1 MDKFLRT
8 WRLTP
13 SKDSDLWSQSSYR
26 GEVWVRAYE
35 SVEARKLVAQRFR
48 VRPRI
53 NDRRGARMESPWY
66 VRELTRCEADENPRF
81 DSIEIPCV
89 VSPAADGKTVPEAI
103 NAIAGRRVI
112 AQEQTDAA
120 DKGMLVHLEGAS
132 HDGVALDIRQA
143 IVTLLIAREIDAPG
157 RWLDVYAARAADNEP
172 AYVIM
177 PAPKLKRVIAEE
189 LAPLIARALDLE
201 TTWILYEED
210 IEKLLRSGDAKVR
223 AA

>member
-1 MDKFLRT
+1 M
-8 WRLTP
+8 
-13 SKDSDLWSQSSYR
+13 
-26 GEVWVRAYE
+26 G
-35 SVEARKLVAQRFR
+35 
-48 VRPRI
+48 
-53 NDRRGARMESPWY
+53 SPWY

-89 VSPAADGKTVPEAI
+89 VSPAADGVTVSEAI
-103 NAIAGRRVI
+103 NAIAERQVI
-112 AQEQTDAA
+112 AQELTDAA
-120 DKGMLVHLEGAS
+120 DKGRLAHFEGAS
-132 HDGVALDIRQA
+132 PDGVALDVRQA

-157 RWLDVYAARAADNEP
+157 RWLDVYATRAADNAP

-201 TTWILYEED
+201 TTWILYDED
-210 IEKLLRSGDAKVR
+210 IDKLLRSGDATVR